1 MLFLFRHTNKVII
14 LKLVIHLAALLPLLI
29 MYYLASI
36 DQLSADP
43 VQEII
48 HFTGIAAFNLLLL
61 SLIISPVAKYFK
73 QGYLLRTRRLL
84 GLYAFTYAICH
95 VFNFLA
101 FDLQFAWSLFFNELV
116 KRPYIF
122 IGMLAMVILVALAL
136 TSFNKLRRKMGK
148 SWQTLHNF
156 SYLAAILIAIHFYW
170 SVKSELSSP
179 LLYSLAVFILL
190 ALRYAKIKHLMLSA
204 FVKK

>member
-1 MLFLFRHTNKVII
+1 MLLLFRYTDKVIV
-14 LKLVIHLAALLPLLI
+14 LKLLIHLVGLLPLLTI
-29 MYYLASI
+29 YYLAFV
-36 DQLSADP
+36 DRLSADP

-48 HFTGIAAFNLLLL
+48 HFTGIGAFNLLLT
-61 SLIISPVAKYFK
+61 SLIISPVARHFK
-73 QGYLLRTRRLL
+73 QGYLLKTRRLI

-122 IGMLAMVILVALAL
+122 IGMLAMVILVALAM

-156 SYLAAILIAIHFYW
+156 SYLAAILIAVHFYW

-179 LLYSLAVFILL
+179 LLYGLAVFILL
-190 ALRYAKIKHLMLSA
+190 ALRYTKIKHLVFSVFL
-204 FVKK
+204 KK